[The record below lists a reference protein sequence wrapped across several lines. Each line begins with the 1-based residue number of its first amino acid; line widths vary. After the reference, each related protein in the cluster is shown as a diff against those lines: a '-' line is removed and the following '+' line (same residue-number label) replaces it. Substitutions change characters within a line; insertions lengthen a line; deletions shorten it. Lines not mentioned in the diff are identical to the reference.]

1 MRKCYRGVTA
11 FLAVCL
17 LVFAAT
23 GASAQCVSGTVT
35 AEFQTSGPFAGLW
48 KYTIDFSWDT
58 AQGLSNVTLDCGFG
72 DCVDE
77 ACTATWMFDD
87 PAGYGPGD
95 GCTLDFDGEFNCQGN
110 PSIGFTDPVLKWDAV
125 GECQPEAMGSATLC
139 AYTNIG
145 PHPDSQLPIILIKNG
160 QNVCNGTIMGDCPS
174 PCTVP
179 TESANWGFIKA
190 QYKMEFPED
199 LE

>member
-11 FLAVCL
+11 LLAAGLIVL
-17 LVFAAT
+17 SAASV
-23 GASAQCVSGTVT
+23 SAQCVSGSVE
-35 AEFQTSGPFAGLW
+35 AEFQVSGPFAGLW

-72 DCVDE
+72 ECVNE
-77 ACTATWMFDD
+77 ACTAIWMFDT
-87 PAGYGPGD
+87 PAGTGPGD
-95 GCTLDFDGEFNCQGN
+95 GCTIEFDGEFNCSGN
-110 PSIGFTDPVLKWDAV
+110 PSIGFTDPVLKWDAI
-125 GECQPEAMGSATLC
+125 GECQPENMGSATLC

-160 QNVCNGTIMGDCPS
+160 QNVCEGEVTGDCPS

-179 TESANWGFIKA
+179 TEETTWGEMKA
-190 QYKMEFPED
+190 LYKLKVPED
-199 LE
+199 LN